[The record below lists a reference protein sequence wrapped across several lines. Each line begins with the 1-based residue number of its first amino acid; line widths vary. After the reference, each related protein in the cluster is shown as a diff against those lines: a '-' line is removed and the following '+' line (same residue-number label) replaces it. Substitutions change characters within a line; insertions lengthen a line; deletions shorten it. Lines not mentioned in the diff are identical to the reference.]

1 MAAGKGNRKDG
12 GIGMIAETE
21 IQAELKVLSRYST
34 PTVANAIELF
44 EIRPRNEGYLRTPF
58 QCLSPEKAP
67 VSGYAVTCTVSC
79 ETPESYGRIESFD
92 YWEHIE
98 SQPGPRIA
106 VVQDLDRGPLAGG
119 FLGEVN
125 GAIHKALGCV
135 GAVVDG
141 AVRDLDEMR
150 GEGLQVLYRQ
160 VIVSHGYIH
169 PVACGRPIEI
179 DGVTIRPG
187 MLLQVDQ
194 YGVLIVPPEVLPHLE
209 EAVKEIE
216 RRERGVLDYCR
227 TGTATRAGLVET
239 VTKYLRNHPKWRPE
253 SSR

>member
-1 MAAGKGNRKDG
+1 MKFDSRV
-12 GIGMIAETE
+12 
-21 IQAELKVLSRYST
+21 QADLSVLTRYSS

-58 QCLSPEKAP
+58 TCLSPEKPP
-67 VSGYAVTCTVSC
+67 VAGYAATCTVSC
-79 ETPESYGRIESFD
+79 EAPDSYGRIESFD

-125 GAIHKALGCV
+125 GAIHLALGCV
-135 GAVVDG
+135 GAVIDG

-150 GEGLQVLYRQ
+150 REGLQVLYRQ
-160 VIVSHGYIH
+160 VIVSHGYVH
-169 PVACGRPIEI
+169 PVACGMPIEI
-179 DGVTIRPG
+179 DGETLKPG

-194 YGVLIVPPEVLPHLE
+194 YGVLIVPPETLPHLE
-209 EAVKEIE
+209 EAIREVE

-227 TGTATRAGLVET
+227 SGKPTRAGLVET
-239 VTKYLRNHPKWRPE
+239 VTKYLRNHPKWTPGA
-253 SSR
+253 SR

>member
-1 MAAGKGNRKDG
+1 MAAGKENRKDG
-12 GIGMIAETE
+12 GVRMIAESEVQTD
-21 IQAELKVLSRYST
+21 LKVLSRYST

-58 QCLSPEKAP
+58 QCLSPEKPPIA
-67 VSGYAVTCTVSC
+67 GYAVTCTVSC
-79 ETPESYGRIESFD
+79 EAPESYGRIESFD

-135 GAVVDG
+135 GAVMDG

-160 VIVSHGYIH
+160 VIVSHGYVH

-179 DGVTIRPG
+179 DGVTIKPG

-194 YGVLIVPPEVLPHLE
+194 YGVLIVPPETLLHLE
-209 EAVKEIE
+209 EAIREIE
-216 RRERGVLDYCR
+216 RRERGVLEYCR
-227 TGTATRAGLVET
+227 TEGPTREGLVET
-239 VTKYLRNHPKWRPE
+239 VTKYLRNNPKWRPGA
-253 SSR
+253 